1 MMGHNGKMEDG
12 CLQKYFTCCHVSET
26 KLKEK
31 IAAVI
36 HIIEHS
42 IFIKKGFGIFLYEY
56 KIYVVLHTNKEISIT
71 CQHVL
76 LFNI

>member
-36 HIIEHS
+36 HC
-42 IFIKKGFGIFLYEY
+42 KGTSSNIQFLSKRDLEY
-56 KIYVVLHTNKEISIT
+56 SYIRV
-71 CQHVL
+71 
-76 LFNI
+76 